1 MDVYVVDAF
10 TDTPFSGN
18 PAGVVLLDAPA
29 ETAWMQSVA
38 AELNHSETAFV
49 VTGGAA
55 DEPKS
60 LRWFTPT
67 TEVDLCGHATL
78 ATAHVL
84 GDEQR
89 FTTASGE
96 LACTSL
102 ADGTIEMDF
111 PLGLA
116 EPVEPPEE
124 VVDALPGVTIEACAQ
139 GKSWVLVQVAS
150 AAEVR
155 ALHPDLDALDDAH
168 DVIVTAAGD
177 RPGLDFVSRVFAPNV
192 GVPEDPVTGSAHCIL
207 ASYWSQKL
215 GRTGHGER
223 FAAEQASPRGGE
235 VQVTLRGTRV
245 GLAGRAVTV
254 LRGQLHA

>member
-1 MDVYVVDAF
+1 MDAYVVDAF

-18 PAGVVLLDAPA
+18 PAGVVVLDAPA

-49 VTGGAA
+49 VIRGAD

-60 LRWFTPT
+60 LRWFTPS

-84 GDEQR
+84 GGEQR
-89 FTTASGE
+89 FRTASGE
-96 LACTSL
+96 LGCTPLDDCS
-102 ADGTIEMDF
+102 IEMDL
-111 PLGLA
+111 PLDLA

-124 VVDALPGVTIEACAQ
+124 IVDALPGVTIEACAQ
-139 GKSWVLVQVAS
+139 GTHWALVQVAS

-155 ALHPDLDALDDAH
+155 ALHPDLDALKNAH
-168 DVIVTAAGD
+168 DVIVTAVGD
-177 RPGLDFVSRVFAPNV
+177 RPGLDFVSRVFAPHV
-192 GVPEDPVTGSAHCIL
+192 GVPEDPVTGSAHCTL

-223 FAAEQASPRGGE
+223 FVAEQASPRGGDVE
-235 VQVTLRGTRV
+235 VTVRGLRV
-245 GLAGRAVTV
+245 GLTGRAVTV